1 MRGKNLSQI
10 AGGFLAGPTAF
21 FLMSNFAVWVGGGGY
36 QRPKTWEGLM
46 MCFADGLPFY
56 GMSILATIFFGGIL
70 FGAHHFLN
78 KGVTARKL
86 AN

>member
-1 MRGKNLSQI
+1 
-10 AGGFLAGPTAF
+10 
-21 FLMSNFAVWVGGGGY
+21 
-36 QRPKTWEGLM
+36 M